1 MAGRG
6 GRRARDVVA
15 VAERQRAAARALVA
29 DRAAAVAEVADA
41 HRRIFGRLVR
51 AELEAIP
58 VERLKDVTG
67 GRLQLGTLRAVGYT
81 TVAAVH
87 DATRQDLL
95 RIPGIAGPT
104 AAHLLGAAGQ
114 IAAAVEEG
122 TAVRLDPAHP
132 DAEATA
138 LVAALH
144 RLVLAGPAARR
155 AAAEAAALDARYA
168 APLAEAKYARG
179 RLRGLLAGAEKRERA
194 WQAVELLAAEGERA
208 EAEEAGLRFAQA
220 SADLLRP
227 PAGEVEAWVEFE
239 HRAAEFYAEL
249 ALLAEDGLLAG
260 RTATDGRAA
269 AEGHLPDGLA
279 EQVRAQPLDDRGCT
293 VSLRG
298 YQAFGAR
305 FALARKKVVIGDE
318 MGLGKTVQAL
328 AVLAHLAAAAEEAA
342 AEGAAEGAGGPRRF
356 LVVCPASVLVNWQRE
371 TAERTALAPHRYHGP
386 AREAARERWL
396 AGGGVLVATYESLRT
411 LAADPVAA
419 LVVDEAHFVKNPA
432 ARRTRLVAEWA
443 ARTEHVLFLTGTPME
458 NRVEE
463 FRTLIGHL
471 QPELLT
477 DLPAG
482 LGALGPLAFRRAV
495 APAYLRRN
503 QQDVLTELPDVVR
516 VDEWDELSGPDRAA
530 YAAAV
535 AEGNFMA
542 MRRAAYADPAHSAKL
557 RRLRELVAE
566 AAESGHKVVVFS
578 YFREV
583 LAAVHGALGALGT
596 PVAGTVAGSLPAEQ
610 RQELVDGFTAAEGHA
625 VLLCQIQSGG
635 IGLNLQAAS
644 VVILCEPQVKPTLED
659 QAVARAQRMG
669 QIRRVRVHRLL
680 ATDSLDRRLVELLR
694 GKAELFDRYARR
706 SDLAEAAPE
715 AVDISDRALAV
726 RIVEDEQLRLAG
738 PAN

>member
-1 MAGRG
+1 ML
-6 GRRARDVVA
+6 AR
-15 VAERQRAAARALVA
+15 AERLRAAARGVVA
-29 DRAAAVAEVADA
+29 EHAAAVDQVARA
-41 HRRIFGRLVR
+41 HREVFERLVR

-58 VERLKDVTG
+58 VERLKDVTE
-67 GRLQLGTLRAVGYT
+67 GRLQIGTLRAVGYA

-87 DATRQDLL
+87 AATRQDLL
-95 RIPGIAGPT
+95 RIPGIGGPT

-114 IAAAVEEG
+114 IATAVQEG

-132 DAEATA
+132 DAGTTA

-155 AAAEAAALDARYA
+155 AAAEAAELDARYGP
-168 APLAEAKYARG
+168 PLAEAKYARG
-179 RLRGLLAGAEKRERA
+179 GLRGLLAGAQKRERA
-194 WQAVELLAAEGERA
+194 RQAVELLDAEGERA
-208 EAEEAGLRFAQA
+208 EADGVELRFAQA
-220 SADLLRP
+220 TADLLRP
-227 PAGEVEAWVEFE
+227 TAGEVEVWVEFE
-239 HRAAEFYAEL
+239 HRAAEFHAEL
-249 ALLAEDGLLAG
+249 ALLAEDGRLAG
-260 RTATDGRAA
+260 PTATDGRAA

-279 EQVRAQPLDDRGCT
+279 EQVRAQPFDDRGCT

-328 AVLAHLAAAAEEAA
+328 AVLAHLAAAAE
-342 AEGAAEGAGGPRRF
+342 GAARF

-371 TAERTALAPHRYHGP
+371 TAARTTLAAHRYHGP
-386 AREAARERWL
+386 DREAARERWL
-396 AGGGVLVATYESLRT
+396 ATGGVLVATYESLRT
-411 LAADPVAA
+411 LADDPVAA

-432 ARRTRLVAEWA
+432 ARRTRLVAERA
-443 ARTEHVLFLTGTPME
+443 ARTEYVLFLTGTPME

-471 QPELLT
+471 QPELLA

-516 VDEWDELSGPDRAA
+516 VDEWDEFSAADRAA

-583 LAAVHGALGALGT
+583 LAAVHGALGGT
-596 PVAGTVAGSLPAEQ
+596 GAVTGTVAGALPAEQ
-610 RQELVDGFTAAEGHA
+610 RQELVDAFTAAEGHA
-625 VLLCQIQSGG
+625 VLLCQIQAGG
-635 IGLNLQAAS
+635 IGLNLQAAN
-644 VVILCEPQVKPTLED
+644 VVVLCEPQLKPTLED

-738 PAN
+738 PRPPRREDGARPEPGGVPT

>member
-1 MAGRG
+1 MAGRS
-6 GRRARDVVA
+6 GRWAREVLA
-15 VAERQRAAARALVA
+15 VAGRQRAAARALVA
-29 DRAAAVAEVADA
+29 DHAAAVAEVARA
-41 HRRIFGRLVR
+41 HGLVFERLVR
-51 AELEAIP
+51 AELAAIP
-58 VERLKDVTG
+58 VERLKDVTE
-67 GRLQLGTLRAVGYT
+67 GRLQTGALRAAGYP

-95 RIPGIAGPT
+95 RVPGIGGPT

-114 IAAAVEEG
+114 IAAAVREG

-132 DAEATA
+132 DAATTA
-138 LVAALH
+138 LVTALH

-155 AAAEAAALDARYA
+155 AAAEAADLDDRYR

-179 RLRGLLAGAEKRERA
+179 RLRGLLVGAEKRERA
-194 WQAVELLAAEGERA
+194 RRAVESLAREGERA
-208 EAEEAGLRFAQA
+208 EADGVALRFAQA

-227 PAGEVEAWVEFE
+227 PAGEVEVWVEFE

-249 ALLAEDGLLAG
+249 AVLAEEGRLAG
-260 RTATDGRAA
+260 PTATDGRAA

-279 EQVRAQPLDDRGCT
+279 EQVRAQPFDDRGCT

-305 FALARKKVVIGDE
+305 FALARRKVVIGDE

-328 AVLAHLAAAAEEAA
+328 AVLAHLAAD
-342 AEGAAEGAGGPRRF
+342 GAPRRF

-371 TAERTALAPHRYHGP
+371 TAERTVLTPHRYHGP
-386 AREAARERWL
+386 GREAARERWL

-411 LAADPVAA
+411 LAADPVDA

-443 ARTEHVLFLTGTPME
+443 ARTGHVLFLTGTPME

-471 QPELLT
+471 QPDLLA

-542 MRRAAYADPAHSAKL
+542 MRRAAYAAPAHSAKL
-557 RRLRELVAE
+557 RRLCELVAE

-583 LAAVHGALGALGT
+583 LAAVRGALGAA
-596 PVAGTVAGSLPAEQ
+596 VAGTVAGSLPAGA
-610 RQELVDGFTAAEGHA
+610 RQELVDAFTGADGHA
-625 VLLCQIQSGG
+625 VLLCQIQAGG
-635 IGLNLQAAS
+635 LGLNLQAAN
-644 VVILCEPQVKPTLED
+644 VVILCEPQLTPTLED

-669 QIRRVRVHRLL
+669 QVRRVRVHRLL

-694 GKAELFDRYARR
+694 GKAELFDHYARR

>member
-1 MAGRG
+1 MAGRS
-6 GRRARDVVA
+6 GRWAREVLA
-15 VAERQRAAARALVA
+15 VAGRQRAAARALVA
-29 DRAAAVAEVADA
+29 DHAAAVAEVALA
-41 HRRIFGRLVR
+41 HGLIFERLVR
-51 AELEAIP
+51 AELAAIP
-58 VERLKDVTG
+58 VERLKDVTE
-67 GRLQLGTLRAVGYT
+67 GRLQTGTLRAAGYT

-95 RIPGIAGPT
+95 RVPGIGGPT

-114 IAAAVEEG
+114 IAAAVQEG

-132 DAEATA
+132 DAAATA
-138 LVAALH
+138 LVTALH

-155 AAAEAAALDARYA
+155 AAAEAADLDDRYR

-179 RLRGLLAGAEKRERA
+179 RLRGLLVGAQKRELA
-194 WQAVELLAAEGERA
+194 WQAVESLAREGERA
-208 EAEEAGLRFAQA
+208 EADGVALRFAQA

-227 PAGEVEAWVEFE
+227 PAGEVEVWVEFE

-249 ALLAEDGLLAG
+249 ALLAEEGRLAG
-260 RTATDGRAA
+260 PTATDGRAA

-279 EQVRAQPLDDRGCT
+279 EQVRAQPFDDRGCT

-305 FALARKKVVIGDE
+305 FALARRKVVIGDE

-328 AVLAHLAAAAEEAA
+328 AVLAHLAAG
-342 AEGAAEGAGGPRRF
+342 GAPRRF

-371 TAERTALAPHRYHGP
+371 TAERTVLTPHRYHGP
-386 AREAARERWL
+386 GRGAARERWL

-411 LAADPVAA
+411 LAADPVDA

-471 QPELLT
+471 QPDLLA

-542 MRRAAYADPAHSAKL
+542 MRRAAYAAPAHSAKL

-583 LAAVHGALGALGT
+583 LAAVHGALGAA
-596 PVAGTVAGSLPAEQ
+596 VAGTVAGSLPAEA
-610 RQELVDGFTAAEGHA
+610 RQGLVDAFTAADGHA
-625 VLLCQIQSGG
+625 VLLCQIQAGG
-635 IGLNLQAAS
+635 LGLNLQAAN
-644 VVILCEPQVKPTLED
+644 VVILCEPQLTPTLED

-726 RIVEDEQLRLAG
+726 RLVEDEQLRLAG
-738 PAN
+738 PAI

>member
-1 MAGRG
+1 MGG
-6 GRRARDVVA
+6 SGRRARSAVA
-15 VAERQRAAARALVA
+15 VAGRQRAAARALVA
-29 DRAAAVAEVADA
+29 DHAAAVGEVAEA
-41 HRRIFGRLVR
+41 HRRIFERLVR
-51 AELEAIP
+51 AELAAIP
-58 VERLKDVTG
+58 VERLKDVTE
-67 GRLQLGTLRAVGYT
+67 GRLQIGTLRSVGYT

-87 DATRQDLL
+87 GATRQDLL
-95 RIPGIAGPT
+95 RIPGIGGPT
-104 AAHLLGAAGQ
+104 AAQLLAAAGQ
-114 IAAAVEEG
+114 IATAVEEG

-144 RLVLAGPAARR
+144 RLVLAGPAAHR
-155 AAAEAAALDARYA
+155 AAAEAAELDARYET
-168 APLAEAKYARG
+168 PMAEARYARG

-194 WQAVELLAAEGERA
+194 RRAVESLAEEGERA
-208 EAEEAGLRFAQA
+208 DADGVELRFAQA

-227 PAGEVEAWVEFE
+227 LAGEVEVWVEFE

-249 ALLAEDGLLAG
+249 SVLAEDGRLAG
-260 RTATDGRAA
+260 PTATDGRAA
-269 AEGHLPDGLA
+269 AEGHLPDGVAA
-279 EQVRAQPLDDRGCT
+279 EVRAQRLDDRGRT

-305 FALARKKVVIGDE
+305 FALARRKVVIGDE

-328 AVLAHLAAAAEEAA
+328 AVLAHLAAD
-342 AEGAAEGAGGPRRF
+342 GGPHRF

-371 TAERTALAPHRYHGP
+371 TAERTTLAPHRYHGP
-386 AREAARERWL
+386 DREAARERWL
-396 AGGGVLVATYESLRT
+396 AAGGVLVATYESLRT
-411 LAADPVAA
+411 LAADPVTA

-471 QPELLT
+471 QPDLLA

-516 VDEWDELSGPDRAA
+516 VDEWNELSAPDRAA

-542 MRRAAYADPAHSAKL
+542 MRRAAYAEPAHSAKL

-583 LAAVHGALGALGT
+583 LAAVRGALGASVTG
-596 PVAGTVAGSLPAEQ
+596 AVAGSLPAEQ
-610 RQELVDGFTAAEGHA
+610 RQELVDAFTATDGHA
-625 VLLCQIQSGG
+625 VLLCQIQAGG
-635 IGLNLQAAS
+635 LGLNLQAAN
-644 VVILCEPQVKPTLED
+644 VVILCEPQLKPTLED

-694 GKAELFDRYARR
+694 GKAELFDSYARR

-726 RIVEDEQLRLAG
+726 RIVEDEQLRLAV
-738 PAN
+738 PAS

>member
-1 MAGRG
+1 MAGRN
-6 GRRARDVVA
+6 GRWAREVLA
-15 VAERQRAAARALVA
+15 VAGRQRAAARALVA
-29 DRAAAVAEVADA
+29 DHAAAVAEVARA
-41 HRRIFGRLVR
+41 HGLIFERLVR
-51 AELEAIP
+51 AELAAIP
-58 VERLKDVTG
+58 VERLKDVTE
-67 GRLQLGTLRAVGYT
+67 GRLQTGALRAAGYP

-95 RIPGIAGPT
+95 RVPGIGGPT

-114 IAAAVEEG
+114 IAAAVQEG

-132 DAEATA
+132 DAAATA
-138 LVAALH
+138 LVTALH

-155 AAAEAAALDARYA
+155 AAAEAADLDDRYR
-168 APLAEAKYARG
+168 APLAEATYARG
-179 RLRGLLAGAEKRERA
+179 RLRGLLVGAEKRERA
-194 WQAVELLAAEGERA
+194 WRAVESLAGEGERA
-208 EAEEAGLRFAQA
+208 EADGVALRFAQA

-227 PAGEVEAWVEFE
+227 PAGEVEVWVEFE

-249 ALLAEDGLLAG
+249 ALLAEEGRLAG
-260 RTATDGRAA
+260 PTATDGRAA

-279 EQVRAQPLDDRGCT
+279 EQVRAQPFDDRGCT

-305 FALARKKVVIGDE
+305 FALARRKVVIGDE

-328 AVLAHLAAAAEEAA
+328 AVLAHLAAD
-342 AEGAAEGAGGPRRF
+342 GAPRRF

-371 TAERTALAPHRYHGP
+371 TAERTVLTPHRYHGP
-386 AREAARERWL
+386 GREAARERWL

-411 LAADPVAA
+411 LAADPVDA

-443 ARTEHVLFLTGTPME
+443 ARTERVLFLTGTPME

-471 QPELLT
+471 QPDLLA

-542 MRRAAYADPAHSAKL
+542 MRRAAYAAPAHSAKL

-583 LAAVHGALGALGT
+583 LAAVHGALGAA
-596 PVAGTVAGSLPAEQ
+596 VAGTVAGSLPAEA
-610 RQELVDGFTAAEGHA
+610 RQELVDAFTAADGHA
-625 VLLCQIQSGG
+625 VLLCQIQAGG
-635 IGLNLQAAS
+635 LGLNLQAAN
-644 VVILCEPQVKPTLED
+644 VVILCEPQLKPTLED

>member
-1 MAGRG
+1 MAGRNV
-6 GRRARDVVA
+6 RRARDVVA
-15 VAERQRAAARALVA
+15 VAGRQRAAARALVA
-29 DRAAAVAEVADA
+29 DHAAAVAEVAAA
-41 HRRIFGRLVR
+41 HRRVFGRLVR

-67 GRLQLGTLRAVGYT
+67 GRLQIGTLRAVGCT

-104 AAHLLGAAGQ
+104 AAHLLAAAAQ

-132 DAEATA
+132 DAGTTA

-155 AAAEAAALDARYA
+155 AAAEAAALDARYET
-168 APLAEAKYARG
+168 PLAEAGYARS

-194 WQAVELLAAEGERA
+194 WRAVESLAAEGERA
-208 EAEEAGLRFAQA
+208 EADEAGLRFAQA

-227 PAGEVEAWVEFE
+227 LAGEVEAWVEFE
-239 HRAAEFYAEL
+239 HRSAEFYAEL

-279 EQVRAQPLDDRGCT
+279 EQVRAQPFDDRGCT

-305 FALARKKVVIGDE
+305 FALARRKVVIGDE

-342 AEGAAEGAGGPRRF
+342 RF

-371 TAERTALAPHRYHGP
+371 TAERSTLTPHRYHGP
-386 AREAARERWL
+386 GREAARERWL

-432 ARRTRLVAEWA
+432 ARRTQLVAEWA

-596 PVAGTVAGSLPAEQ
+596 PVTGTVAGSLPAEQ
-610 RQELVDGFTAAEGHA
+610 RQGLVDEFSAAEGHA
-625 VLLCQIQSGG
+625 VLLCQIQAGG

-738 PAN
+738 PTD